1 LLLQMGQLIHRYDA
15 ELLKPVSDDVDSKA
29 LFAGEKEHHYYVSH
43 VVGAVHKLNPVVDP
57 HRA

>member
-1 LLLQMGQLIHRYDA
+1 MGQLIHRYDA